1 MVCCHVSDDECYVR
15 QGLTGTRFQLF
26 VSGRF
31 SGYQGQN
38 TPEQAPLH
46 RAQGGWRDSGF
57 GGNYSFNYLQR
68 LNRSASEETKKIKV
82 LTSS

>member
-46 RAQGGWRDSGF
+46 TEHKVGG
-57 GGNYSFNYLQR
+57 
-68 LNRSASEETKKIKV
+68 ETLALVETIV
-82 LTSS
+82 LITYKS